1 MRQKQ
6 PRLIVS
12 FHTTAEAIA
21 TEAACRRQ
29 GLEGRLISVPRSIT
43 SDCGLAWSAPP
54 ELEEQVRKVLA
65 ENGVEPAGFHRLTV

>member
-6 PRLIVS
+6 PRLVVS

-21 TEAACRRQ
+21 TETACRRL

-54 ELEEQVRKVLA
+54 ELEEPLRSTLA
-65 ENGVEPAGFHRLTV
+65 QNGVEPAGFHHLTV

>member
-1 MRQKQ
+1 MRPKQ

-21 TEAACRRQ
+21 TETACRRR
-29 GLEGRLISVPRSIT
+29 GLDGKLISVPRSVT

-54 ELEEQVRKVLA
+54 ELEEALRQLLA
-65 ENGVEPAGFHRLTV
+65 ESGVEPAGFHHLTV

>member
-1 MRQKQ
+1 MRPKQ

-21 TEAACRRQ
+21 TETLCRRR
-29 GLEGRLISVPRSIT
+29 GLDGKLISVPRSIT

-54 ELEEQVRKVLA
+54 ELEEPLRQALA
-65 ENGVEPAGFHRLTV
+65 ESGVEPAGFHHLTV